1 MATNKNTSYRVHVQ
15 DTTEAEVSSVNI
27 ENGAMMRTDSALYMG
42 HNGSNV
48 VVYPQNLG
56 ATQNLGWARY
66 NDTFYVG
73 SDDTTKLLLSDGVEV
88 TLPNNGGI
96 VTRSHPSLNFYDVAN
111 QKFVG
116 LNENDVYA
124 VTVVFKKSAAN
135 ANQTHLDFK
144 LTGADDY
151 DRINMAL
158 GFYKGND
165 ATQNQHIM
173 LQYYLDANALANG
186 LTPKVTADGGTAKI
200 WDIIFFISRTQNA
213 GL

>member
-1 MATNKNTSYRVHVQ
+1 MGKNTAYRVHVEDVEQ
-15 DTTEAEVSSVNI
+15 SVVDNVNI
-27 ENGAMMRTDSALYMG
+27 ENGAMLRTDSALYMG
-42 HNGSNV
+42 HNNSNV
-48 VVYPQNLG
+48 IVYPQNLG

-66 NDTFYVG
+66 DDTFYTG
-73 SDDTTKLLLSDGVEV
+73 AGDSTKLLLSDGVEV
-88 TLPNNGGI
+88 TLPNNAGS
-96 VTRSHPSLNFYDVAN
+96 VVRSHSSIDFYN
-111 QKFVG
+111 SSTNKFVG

-124 VTVVFKKSAAN
+124 VTVVFKKSAGN

-173 LQYYLDANALANG
+173 FQYYLDANALANG
-186 LTPKVTADGGTAKI
+186 LTPKIQADGGSAKV
-200 WDIIFFISRTQNA
+200 WDIIFFVSRTQNA